1 MMVIEKRMP
10 VVAVALCAAY
20 CSWSATLAITDVTAQ
35 QRYPRNVKVDISYT
49 VTGDIAAVVKQ
60 HSASSSW
67 FWNCHSGWFV
77 GAGGWCSGV

>member
-1 MMVIEKRMP
+1 MMVTEKRMS
-10 VVAVALCAAY
+10 VVAVALCAVY

-35 QRYPRNVKVDISYT
+35 QRCPWNGKVDISYT
-49 VTGDIAAVVKQ
+49 VTGDIAAEAKQ

-67 FWNCHSGWFV
+67 FWNCPRGWFV